1 MTILVTL
8 TGGNNGK
15 LVSSTTMKCSCQIAH
30 FWAYTATTLVKS
42 LRRAILQAA
51 EKRAY
56 FHGCS
61 DVCKGFVKSWEKL
74 PTEPRRSGGEWESV
88 YRRKKMKS
96 EHKCYSPLFN
106 VSNKLD
112 DSANTSVHLPK
123 LACTRA
129 CSTQWHICTV
139 CYSFHMRCIE
149 IKTSPVT
156 SFLFDI
162 LLCIYSRTG

>member
-1 MTILVTL
+1 
-8 TGGNNGK
+8 
-15 LVSSTTMKCSCQIAH
+15 MKCSCQIAH

-42 LRRAILQAA
+42 LRRAILQAV

-74 PTEPRRSGGEWESV
+74 PTEPRRSGSEWESV

-96 EHKCYSPLFN
+96 EYKCHSPLFN
-106 VSNKLD
+106 ASNKLD
-112 DSANTSVHLPK
+112 GSANTSVHLSK
-123 LACTRA
+123 LARTRA
-129 CSTQWHICTV
+129 CSTQQCICTV
-139 CYSFHMRCIE
+139 CYGFHTRCIE
-149 IKTSPVT
+149 IKPSPVT

-162 LLCIYSRTG
+162 IFAYLQSDRMKIRMGLKNVTR